1 MYTVEQF
8 KKAFDDV
15 FDSKGEV
22 RPCGRVAC
30 KKLIS
35 MCIDMDNSQVNYG
48 DTKTGYMNVANIK
61 NFYNSIISDAKV

>member
-22 RPCGRVAC
+22 RSCGRVAC
-30 KKLIS
+30 QKLIN

-48 DTKTGYMNVANIK
+48 DTKTGYMNVENIK